1 MAGNNLQL
9 TFAVARCDECKA
21 ENKLYEILRIL
32 VYSALAGACMES
44 ITQWRCESKHTKMRK
59 G

>member
-21 ENKLYEILRIL
+21 DNKLYEILRIL
-32 VYSALAGACMES
+32 VYSALAGACTSRIRGKNDKVNIAEHK
-44 ITQWRCESKHTKMRK
+44 T

>member
-32 VYSALAGACMES
+32 QWRCADNMASALAYAKQ
-44 ITQWRCESKHTKMRK
+44 IATV
-59 G
+59 

>member
-32 VYSALAGACMES
+32 VYSALARACTSRIRGKNDKVNIAEHK
-44 ITQWRCESKHTKMRK
+44 T